1 MSNGTLQ
8 LGDYRGKRV
17 LVTGA
22 AGFVGQH
29 LVGRL
34 RKLEAKVFALDRP
47 GVKFP
52 SAWKDVQSK
61 GIDLSKPALT
71 TRAIKDFS
79 PEIILHLAAMIDVA
93 RAWDNLRKAMTANI
107 VTTVNVMEAAGNL
120 PTAPRIVLLGTSE
133 EYGDQIAPFDEK
145 MPARPVSPYSWSKAA
160 VTHLAGMAHRTFGL
174 PTVVLRPFLVYGPAQ
189 PPGLL
194 LPSLIESLIKGKEFE
209 MTPGEQ
215 SRDFVHV
222 ADVVEAIV
230 RAGLAERAVGEVIN
244 VCSGREVQVR
254 EVALL
259 IARQLKTEHLLK
271 LGALPYR
278 KGEAMRFVG
287 DPHRA
292 RTLLGFSAET
302 RLEDGIAETIAWF
315 REKYAPEDA

>member
-1 MSNGTLQ
+1 MTNGTLQ
-8 LGDYRGKRV
+8 LEDFRDKRV

-22 AGFVGQH
+22 AGFVGRH
-29 LVGRL
+29 LIERL
-34 RKLEAKVFALDRP
+34 RELGSVVCALDRP
-47 GVKFP
+47 GTRFP
-52 SAWKDVQSK
+52 AEWEGVQCE
-61 GIDLSKPALT
+61 GIDLSKPTLT
-71 TRAIKDFS
+71 TKAIKDFA

-107 VTTVNVMEAAGNL
+107 VTSVNVLEAAGAL
-120 PTAPRIVLLGTSE
+120 EPAPRVVLLGTSE
-133 EYGDQIAPFDEK
+133 EYGDQIAPFNEK
-145 MPARPVSPYSWSKAA
+145 MQVRPVSPYSWSKTAI
-160 VTHLAGMAHRTFGL
+160 THLAGMAWRTFGL
-174 PTVVLRPFLVYGPAQ
+174 PTVVLRPFLVYGPSQ

-194 LPSLIESLIKGKEFE
+194 LPSLIRALLAGEEFE
-209 MTPGEQ
+209 MTAGEQ

-222 ADVVEAIV
+222 HDVVDAIL
-230 RAGLAERAVGEVIN
+230 RAGLAERAVGEIIN

-254 EVALL
+254 EVALM
-259 IARQLKTEHLLK
+259 IARELQAEELLK

-302 RLEDGIAETIAWF
+302 RLEDGIAQTIAWY
-315 REKYAPEDA
+315 RVQAGEG